1 MYVCPKTPLLTFSN
15 LLNNSLAYEHI
26 YQALQLALY
35 RGRASVARSLLA
47 QCEDVNA
54 SGGHFGNLVQAAA
67 FGGHET
73 MVRWLIDRGADV
85 YARGRYGSA
94 LRAASLGGHN
104 AVVHLLSHHGARM
117 DIGDDNALQAA
128 ALNGHIATV
137 KLLLACS
144 EESCHWSACY
154 DAALETA
161 SFKGHLGIIKV
172 LLQNRPD
179 TSKLRGFGVEG
190 ERAMRAA
197 VIAGQESV
205 VKMLIEEIPQ
215 LRRIGQTFS
224 VPCSAPGLLDLL
236 PPEPQTN
243 AGGEMVSSG
252 VARIRS
258 VDRELRRRVR
268 MRPGTGKSNHFP
280 PKSQTDVRGEVPAK
294 SKTATS
300 GRSDAACTQPCNTTK
315 CAFDWDSLTKRAD
328 TQAST
333 ASPTQEVHNAT
344 PRGQEYLF
352 RIAAEQGSKR
362 MIERL
367 MACGFELNET
377 GNVHGNRSRQSTA
390 LDVAAS
396 KSDLGVVDLLLKRGA
411 KLGNALDFAVQHGNV
426 HVVCT
431 LLAYRPEAELDC
443 FVDPVELQE
452 QYQSVQPKYRRTM
465 SNKSLLAIAVEW
477 RHYEIILALLRRKA
491 KSSHPG
497 LGLSMIVAARNGD
510 ERTIRV
516 LLEYGQATNGSLD
529 KAIISDILLQQSFRE
544 ASENG
549 HLQIV
554 KLLWDQCSLDNK
566 RSQYI
571 CISMCEARSHGHDEI
586 MVELQALAQTLDD
599 PLLLG
604 DELITMASTRPAY
617 GSHSQTWGSITSHLS
632 TLLDQLNSKSIDSR
646 LYVDLQ
652 LKALKGA
659 LKAGRYEA
667 ALFLLEKDSSCCILE
682 TETEILHFAIGAMWM
697 NDFCERHFAIG
708 TLWMND
714 FCHGQDWNYRDKRVH
729 ADLIETLIQHGASV
743 GSYDSMGKTPLFYAC
758 SKPIPGVFDVL
769 IKSRAS
775 PLSEHTS
782 SPSDNLESPISSP
795 RDVNA
800 KKLNLLNV
808 ALTSRLE
815 HNDSRVYISHLE
827 WEKIISTLLELG
839 MSLHP
844 NDPSLINYLH
854 IACSQGDLTR
864 VQQLA
869 NGGADIHAAGHSQ
882 EKYFRLG
889 TALHA
894 AVIGGRVKV
903 LQYLLDAGVNV
914 RQKAVYQD
922 PYNGDRLAD
931 ETAIQLA
938 LRSADRYG
946 EQDRWHVLKILLQVW
961 DGMDDCTTAIHA
973 AIAFGEA
980 EALDLLLQ
988 RCTKVP
994 DIQFCQYV
1002 GIIKLL
1008 ISHGITIRVPPEKMM
1023 ECQKTAIINT
1033 NVFLLELLVAQSRLL
1048 LPNPFSHVT
1057 MLPYDEDRSLDMLRF
1072 LVKSNGCD
1080 TNATFQSRFPMPEEH
1095 YDILGERYDTNMLLE
1110 ACYSRAE
1117 KTIQFLLEHGADP
1130 DGPGLADTVIT
1141 KLFRKQ
1147 RTPLYT
1153 QATVRL
1159 LLDHGA
1165 DINGSKRSPKEA
1177 KSHPRTLQPPLIRA
1191 IEDKQPSMVHFLVL
1205 NGADVNATSGP
1216 ETPLHLARRIGYDEI
1231 ADFLILHG
1239 AMDRYDTDVMGRRV
1253 WERPGL
1259 TPVTTESLLGH
1270 DKLRFP

>member
-1 MYVCPKTPLLTFSN
+1 
-15 LLNNSLAYEHI
+15 
-26 YQALQLALY
+26 
-35 RGRASVARSLLA
+35 
-47 QCEDVNA
+47 
-54 SGGHFGNLVQAAA
+54 
-67 FGGHET
+67 

-94 LRAASLGGHN
+94 LKAASLGGHN
-104 AVVHLLSHHGARM
+104 TVVHLLLHHGARM

-137 KLLLACS
+137 KLLLASS
-144 EESCHWSACY
+144 EGSCHWSACH

-161 SFKGHLGIIKV
+161 SFKGHLGIIHI
-172 LLQNRPD
+172 LLQNRPV
-179 TSKLRGFGVEG
+179 TSELEMFGVEG
-190 ERAMRAA
+190 EKAMRAA

-205 VKMLIEEIPQ
+205 VKMLIKEIPQ
-215 LRRIGQTFS
+215 LRRIGRNFMVQ
-224 VPCSAPGLLDLL
+224 CSYPGALDLL

-243 AGGEMVSSG
+243 AGGEIVFRYEATASG
-252 VARIRS
+252 MNDIANLERTNRDFRS
-258 VDRELRRRVR
+258 L
-268 MRPGTGKSNHFP
+268 GKSNQFP
-280 PKSQTDVRGEVPAK
+280 PKPQTEVRGEVSAK
-294 SKTATS
+294 VKTATS
-300 GRSDAACTQPCNTTK
+300 GTIDPACTQPCDTTK
-315 CAFDWDSLTKRAD
+315 YAFDWDSLTKRAD
-328 TQAST
+328 TQVSS
-333 ASPTQEVHNAT
+333 ASPPQEFHSAT
-344 PRGQEYLF
+344 PRGQEYLL
-352 RIAAEQGSKR
+352 RIAAERGSKR

-377 GNVHGNRSRQSTA
+377 GNVNGNLSHQPTA
-390 LDVAAS
+390 LEVAAS
-396 KSDLGVVDLLLKRGA
+396 KSDLEIVDLLLKRGA
-411 KLGNALDFAVQHGNV
+411 KLGNALDFAVRFGDV

-452 QYQSVQPKYRRTM
+452 QYQTVQPMSRRTM

-497 LGLSMIVAARNGD
+497 LGLSLIVAARNGD
-510 ERTIRV
+510 ARTIRV

-529 KAIISDILLQQSFRE
+529 KAIIGDILLQQSFRE

-571 CISMCEARSHGHDEI
+571 CISMCEARRHGHDEI
-586 MVELQALAQTLDD
+586 MVDLQALAQTLDD

-604 DELITMASTRPAY
+604 DELVTMASTRPAY
-617 GSHSQTWGSITSHLS
+617 DSQSQTWGSITPHLS
-632 TLLDQLNSKSIDSR
+632 TLLDQLNSKSVDSK

-659 LKAGRYEA
+659 LKAGQYEA
-667 ALFLLEKDSSCCILE
+667 ARFLLEKDSSCCILE
-682 TETEILHFAIGAMWM
+682 TETDILHFAIGAMWM
-697 NDFCERHFAIG
+697 NDFC
-708 TLWMND
+708 N
-714 FCHGQDWNYRDKRVH
+714 GQDRRYRDTRVHAKLIETLIDTRVH
-729 ADLIETLIQHGASV
+729 ADLIEILIQHCAST

-769 IKSRAS
+769 IKSKAS
-775 PLSEHTS
+775 PLSEHAS
-782 SPSDNLESPISSP
+782 GPSDNLESPISSP
-795 RDVNA
+795 KDVNA
-800 KKLNLLNV
+800 KKFNLLNV

-815 HNDSRVYISHLE
+815 HNDSRFYISHLE
-827 WEKIISTLLELG
+827 WEKNISTLLDLG

-844 NDPSLINYLH
+844 NNPSLINYLH

-864 VQQLA
+864 VQQLV
-869 NGGADIHAAGHSQ
+869 NGGANIHAAGHSQ

-894 AVIGGRVKV
+894 AVIGGRAKV
-903 LQYLLDAGVNV
+903 FQYLLDIGVNV
-914 RQKAVYQD
+914 HQKAFYQD
-922 PYNGDRLAD
+922 LYDGERLAN
-931 ETAIQLA
+931 ETAVQVA
-938 LRSADRYG
+938 LHSMNTCQYV
-946 EQDRWHVLKILLQVW
+946 ESQWHVLKILLQVW
-961 DGMDDCTTAIHA
+961 DGVDDCTTAVHA
-973 AIAFGEA
+973 AIAFREV
-980 EALDLLLQ
+980 EALELLLH

-994 DIQFCQYV
+994 DIRPCQDV
-1002 GIIKLL
+1002 EIIKLL
-1008 ISHGITIRVPPEKMM
+1008 ISHGITIRVPPERMM
-1023 ECQKTAIINT
+1023 ERQKTAIINAD
-1033 NVFLLELLVAQSRLL
+1033 VSLLELLIAQSRLL
-1048 LPNPFSHVT
+1048 LPNPLSHVR
-1057 MLPYDEDRSLDMLRF
+1057 MLDYGEDRTLDLLRF
-1072 LVKSNGCD
+1072 LVESNGCD
-1080 TNATFQSRFPMPEEH
+1080 TNATFQSRRPMLEAH
-1095 YDILGERYDTNMLLE
+1095 YDILGEQYDTNMLLE
-1110 ACYSRAE
+1110 ACKSRAE

-1141 KLFRKQ
+1141 RLFRK
-1147 RTPLYT
+1147 RRAPLYT
-1153 QATVRL
+1153 QPTVRL

-1177 KSHPRTLQPPLIRA
+1177 KNHPRTLQPPLICA
-1191 IEDKQPSMVHFLVL
+1191 IKDKEPSMVEFLVL

-1216 ETPLHLARRIGYDEI
+1216 ETPLHLARRMGYDEI
-1231 ADFLILHG
+1231 AEFLMIHR

-1253 WERPGL
+1253 WQRPGL